1 MNIIEDEIIGE
12 LRYLTVEF
20 DQAELLAGHIGVIS
34 QGAVRRYFE
43 GECPD
48 LKVKKCGGLKLDSQR
63 NIVTMRFG
71 IVNRPNAIL
80 VRGKVP
86 PPDNQAIVEDYKRIE
101 GVANGTCVAVSG
113 EFVESQKLLN
123 PGYDELKAK
132 YDEAVNELK
141 AIYDALPD
149 TISGNTPLSKL
160 VAELMKKYN
169 LSVDN
174 FSILMGEKVRLQ
186 EKYDALVTT
195 HDCCYGLAAANIK
208 LMNELDE
215 LKTKYDALVVA
226 VSKDAQKFS
235 DLLVENE
242 KLKAATDSAFAEC
255 PHCVENEKLRAALQS
270 AQTYYEND
278 EYSNMGRIFEQTLKK
293 DSADLGPEG
302 EPELVD
308 GKPDCNGGCNSCESH
323 ACDVDEAAKDAT
335 DGPIS
340 ESIPTADELSEAV
353 QEMIKNAED
362 EGRETLEPDIGSKEI
377 KDIADAMSK
386 PPRIKPLGLHG
397 SD

>member
-1 MNIIEDEIIGE
+1 MQIIEDEIIGE

-63 NIVTMRFG
+63 SIVTMRFG

-101 GVANGTCVAVSG
+101 EATNGTCVSVSG
-113 EFVESQKLLN
+113 EFMKDQKLLN

-132 YDEAVNELK
+132 YDEATNELK
-141 AIYDALPD
+141 AVYDALPD

-186 EKYDALVTT
+186 EKYDALVT
-195 HDCCYGLAAANIK
+195 
-208 LMNELDE
+208 
-215 LKTKYDALVVA
+215 A

-278 EYSNMGRIFEQTLKK
+278 EYGNMGRIFEQTLKE

-302 EPELVD
+302 EPELTD
-308 GKPDCNGGCNSCESH
+308 GKPDCDGGCNSCESH
-323 ACDVDEAAKDAT
+323 ACDIDEAAKDAT

-353 QEMIKNAED
+353 QEVIKNAED
-362 EGRETLEPDIGSKEI
+362 EGRETLGPDIGSKEI